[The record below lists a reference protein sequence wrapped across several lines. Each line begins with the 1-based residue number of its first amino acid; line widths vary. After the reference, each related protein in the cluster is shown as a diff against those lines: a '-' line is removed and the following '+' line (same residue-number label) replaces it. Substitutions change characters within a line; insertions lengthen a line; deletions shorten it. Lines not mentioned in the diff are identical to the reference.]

1 MFVVSVVTVN
11 AIPHS
16 CGQQNQHFVDRLRHP
31 SARFQEIF
39 LNRQFCNP
47 KRLSARRKKA
57 DPHNLKI
64 FVGLIAMPTHP
75 IEIAFSGESWYI
87 TSKNN
92 VDNCRAFCR
101 CNQRNADFVDCRNG
115 RRFCFNDKMLIS
127 FSTIPTPAYPA
138 AVPAPRR

>member
-16 CGQQNQHFVDRLRHP
+16 RGQQNQHFVDRLRHP
-31 SARFQEIF
+31 SARFEEIF
-39 LNRQFCNP
+39 PNRQFCNP

-75 IEIAFSGESWYI
+75 IEIAFSGKSWYI

-92 VDNCRAFCR
+92 VDNCRAFSGAI
-101 CNQRNADFVDCRNG
+101 N
-115 RRFCFNDKMLIS
+115 KMLIS
-127 FSTIPTPAYPA
+127 LIAGMAGVFVLTTKC
-138 AVPAPRR
+138 